1 MIQDVRSPWIFLCQ
15 LQVHVTNWL
24 VPLRPTCVH
33 RSTITGAGTA
43 GDVETAGD
51 VVDIPQQRIPY
62 TVDAHRTRIFGSIT
76 SVHHHPRW
84 HPAFITTW
92 HQTQCSMCS
101 KQWCGNGGL
110 QRRRRSDCSVY
121 EWNKSITHLRQ
132 KFVMQVAYL
141 ACHGIIH
148 STWFL
153 RFMGYGSY
161 R

>member
-1 MIQDVRSPWIFLCQ
+1 MDSELVTQLSLCHCISNIILIFSSFMTIVVTCLNSDPRCTRIFLCQ

-76 SVHHHPRW
+76 SVHHHPRR
-84 HPAFITTW
+84 HPAFITT
-92 HQTQCSMCS
+92 
-101 KQWCGNGGL
+101 
-110 QRRRRSDCSVY
+110 
-121 EWNKSITHLRQ
+121 
-132 KFVMQVAYL
+132 
-141 ACHGIIH
+141 
-148 STWFL
+148 
-153 RFMGYGSY
+153 
-161 R
+161 